1 MSVEI
6 AILFAMTEFLLSI
19 SPGPAV
25 FLIISRSM
33 HYGAKAG
40 LRANFGV
47 ATANIQF
54 YCLSAAGIGAVI
66 LASHQVFLVIKWA
79 GAAYLVW
86 LGLTMLWPAL
96 FGKPASAQLPVKS
109 KPAARGRDFAHGFVV
124 QASNPKNLVAF
135 TAIIPQFVTPGHDI
149 ASQFLILAL
158 ITLAVEIPILPGRFH
173 RKRRFGRVWR
183 TFQKRPQLGSG
194 TQGFADETSENNRIK
209 LKSSFR
215 VAL

>member
-158 ITLAVEIPILPGRFH
+158 ITLAVEIPILATYAVLSAKASRWADGKA
-173 RKRRFGRVWR
+173 RKWIEAIAGGWLIAAGAGLASW
-183 TFQKRPQLGSG
+183 THK
-194 TQGFADETSENNRIK
+194 T
-209 LKSSFR
+209 
-215 VAL
+215 